1 MNNNVGQ
8 QRIEDPTW
16 GNAAICVMGSRDRR
30 TEIREMNIGGK
41 PVANTLRVHLRSN
54 RPKNIKITRAGS
66 PVGNRFEKDKS
77 LTRIEQINAFKE
89 EVRTLWIAQGK
100 MPEAVD
106 QWLTARANELK
117 AGSKLNLVCDCRE
130 HVRGF
135 DRRSSSHPADCHG
148 YTLALLILERS
159 GDITGDPDLPDFLP
173 EKSALKYILDQKQS
187 QEMMAA
193 EDLAKAASS

>member
-8 QRIEDPTW
+8 RRIECVEW

-30 TEIREMNIGGK
+30 TEIREMNVGGK
-41 PVANTLRVHLRSN
+41 PVANTLRVHLRSD

-89 EVRTLWIAQGK
+89 EVQTLWIAQGK

-130 HVRGF
+130 HVRSF
-135 DRRSSSHPADCHG
+135 DRRTRFNPADCHG

-159 GDITGDPDLPDFLP
+159 GDIIGDPDRPDFLP
-173 EKSALKYILDQKQS
+173 EKSALTYIRGQKQV
-187 QEMMAA
+187 QEMWAA